1 MASADRYA
9 APAGN
14 SAPPVGSRYAS
25 PSAVPPTAGS
35 GSYNTPPAASYPPV
49 NTSGSSGFVP
59 ANPSNPA
66 STNPNNTAP
75 DANRY
80 APPGG
85 FSVPPASGASDPP
98 AYRPGSTSDYVPR
111 RAGATSLGAISSMP
125 TTTSSVT
132 PVSYTQPAA
141 GTGM

>member
-9 APAGN
+9 TPAGN
-14 SAPPVGSRYAS
+14 STPSVGSRYAS

-49 NTSGSSGFVP
+49 NTSGSGGFAP

-66 STNPNNTAP
+66 STNPQYRSGRQSLRSAG
-75 DANRY
+75 RILR
-80 APPGG
+80 
-85 FSVPPASGASDPP
+85 PAGQRRQRSA
-98 AYRPGSTSDYVPR
+98 RLSTRQHQRLRAATR
-111 RAGATSLGAISSMP
+111 RDQFGCVSSMP

-132 PVSYTQPAA
+132 PASYTQPAA
-141 GTGM
+141 GAGM